1 METSAQSFEYQC
13 IRCGRKISYK
23 EILERSITVR
33 NFSCIY
39 CNSRILIKIKRPA
52 AKIVKAE

>member
-1 METSAQSFEYQC
+1 MESSSQQYGYQC
-13 IRCGRKISYK
+13 LRCGRKITYK

-39 CNSRILIKIKRPA
+39 CNSKILVKIKRPA
-52 AKIVKAE
+52 AKIVKAD